1 MGFGLCNA
9 PSTYARLVQLV
20 LRGIP
25 PSVALPFLDDV
36 ILHAPTVLEHL
47 DALEEV
53 FKAYRRAKLK
63 LNPMKCFLF
72 QKEVTY
78 LGFKVSEHGLS
89 PTNEYV
95 EVVQS
100 WPMPRTRKALRGFLG
115 KVRKQD
121 EELSKVNAC
130 CNCRSHTIDDSF
142 VILRP

>member
-9 PSTYARLVQLV
+9 PSTYARLVQVV

-78 LGFKVSEHGLS
+78 LGFRVSEQGLA

-115 KVRKQD
+115 KVRSLTRKGTKSRSVIITGFL
-121 EELSKVNAC
+121 LS
-130 CNCRSHTIDDSF
+130 TIHS
-142 VILRP
+142 

>member
-1 MGFGLCNA
+1 MNQF
-9 PSTYARLVQLV
+9 TMQ
-20 LRGIP
+20 
-25 PSVALPFLDDV
+25 DDI

-63 LNPMKCFLF
+63 LNPLKCFMF

-78 LGFKVSEHGLS
+78 LGFKVNEHGLS

-100 WPMPRTRKALRGFLG
+100 WPMPRTKKALRGFLG
-115 KVRKQD
+115 KVRMDKNKT
-121 EELSKVNAC
+121 SRSNPGR
-130 CNCRSHTIDDSF
+130 NCRSPTTVGSS
-142 VILRP
+142 VTSQQ